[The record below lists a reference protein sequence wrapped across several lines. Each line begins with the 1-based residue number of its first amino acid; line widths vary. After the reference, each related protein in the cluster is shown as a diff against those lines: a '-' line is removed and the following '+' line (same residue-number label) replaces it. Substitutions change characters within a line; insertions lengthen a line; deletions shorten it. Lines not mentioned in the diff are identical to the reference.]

1 MLKDYFT
8 GKSITYTEKMVD
20 TDDAARE
27 EMMTVS
33 GGFLGVPY
41 TVITKDDGAK
51 EGVIGFDKGKLDTIL
66 GLTG

>member
-1 MLKDYFT
+1 MLKDYFE
-8 GKSITYTEKMVD
+8 GKSISYTEKMVD

-27 EMMTVS
+27 EMMAVS

-41 TVITKDDGAK
+41 TVISKDDGSK
-51 EGVIGFDKGKLDTIL
+51 EGVIGFDKGKIDSIL

>member
-1 MLKDYFT
+1 MLKDYF
-8 GKSITYTEKMVD
+8 GANSISYTEKMVD

-27 EMMTVS
+27 EMMAVS

-41 TVITKDDGAK
+41 TVITKDGNK
-51 EGVIGFDKGKLDTIL
+51 EGVIGFDKGKLDSIL